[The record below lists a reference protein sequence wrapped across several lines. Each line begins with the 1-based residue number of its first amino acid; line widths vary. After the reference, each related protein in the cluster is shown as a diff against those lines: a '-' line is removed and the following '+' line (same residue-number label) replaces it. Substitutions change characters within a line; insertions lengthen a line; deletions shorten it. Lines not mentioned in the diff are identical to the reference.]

1 MMKTHVISL
10 PSFRDPDFL
19 EGLAYR
25 KTRKSEKGVLQDI
38 QDGSEYQRIL
48 KTRFLDHPYNFT
60 IGFNT
65 DGVSPYKSSNLELWP
80 IFWMVHN
87 LSKNMRFRVKYTR
100 LYGLYYGKK
109 KSNMNTFFRPFRTE
123 MTEYHDSAN
132 DVNLNLLIIISFLS
146 FLLSFFFF

>member
-1 MMKTHVISL
+1 MWWLALRKRRTRAKKEENEGFFSST
-10 PSFRDPDFL
+10 SFKKDLDELFQDPDFL

-65 DGVSPYKSSNLELWP
+65 DGVSPYKSSNMELWP

-109 KSNMNTFFRPFRTE
+109 KKTQYEHVFSPFSHGDDR
-123 MTEYHDSAN
+123 
-132 DVNLNLLIIISFLS
+132 IS
-146 FLLSFFFF
+146 